1 MGSLLVAMIAAPL
14 AASPEPSALA
24 IAFRTI
30 GAALA
35 AYLLWVAT
43 RNSQISSDGSGIGAA
58 AEIVIAAGVFAA
70 GWYVVPVKPLAGPL
84 AALAAGITLVAVAVV
99 PMAGRN
105 VMRVGT
111 GAALMALGL
120 SLILTAWAGPTPA
133 LGQLALMTLI
143 VGILGATSLLM
154 TTGETDADAPSAAP
168 SAETEA
174 GDAEAGSNA
183 ADVPAPENMPV
194 EEVAPATRTAR
205 RGAGKSGRSNATGES
220 GDGSGPAAGDSTG
233 ADANAA
239 GLPAEPAPESETEA
253 GATPP
258 PAPEAGAS
266 SASAPAAAPA
276 AAAGTGPRITRT
288 RSPRAMRQGA
298 TAGPVS
304 QAANQTPDATGDE
317 TEAAPQSPPPAR
329 VRRLRPREPRQ

>member
-1 MGSLLVAMIAAPL
+1 MIGGVLAISSRDSRLVVGSLLVAMIAAPL

-84 AALAAGITLVAVAVV
+84 AAQAAGITLVAVAVV

-133 LGQLALMTLI
+133 Q
-143 VGILGATSLLM
+143 
-154 TTGETDADAPSAAP
+154 
-168 SAETEA
+168 
-174 GDAEAGSNA
+174 
-183 ADVPAPENMPV
+183 
-194 EEVAPATRTAR
+194 
-205 RGAGKSGRSNATGES
+205 
-220 GDGSGPAAGDSTG
+220 DS
-233 ADANAA
+233 
-239 GLPAEPAPESETEA
+239 
-253 GATPP
+253 
-258 PAPEAGAS
+258 
-266 SASAPAAAPA
+266 
-276 AAAGTGPRITRT
+276 
-288 RSPRAMRQGA
+288 
-298 TAGPVS
+298 
-304 QAANQTPDATGDE
+304 
-317 TEAAPQSPPPAR
+317 
-329 VRRLRPREPRQ
+329 